1 MWRINYYS
9 KVAWNG
15 RWFQV
20 LWKKLQKKGRK
31 VQIFENERVPWGQD
45 VTLQSS
51 RSKIWPSQTFPPF
64 CGMGLLHSRSRFL
77 TLKSPQVALHS
88 DQCPQELHPPSM
100 SLNAYKIKKKTIYIF
115 FVHESVVVILTI
127 IECISSLILALTARV
142 NQNYHPRENHPPK
155 KKKWEID
162 DCV

>member
-1 MWRINYYS
+1 MADQLLLKSSMKWS
-9 KVAWNG
+9 LVSG
-15 RWFQV
+15 V
-20 LWKKLQKKGRK
+20 VKKTAKKGRK

-88 DQCPQELHPPSM
+88 DQCPQELQPPSM
-100 SLNAYKIKKKTIYIF
+100 SLNAYKIKKKNHLHIFCTWVSGGNFNDYRVYIELNF
-115 FVHESVVVILTI
+115 GINRQS
-127 IECISSLILALTARV
+127 
-142 NQNYHPRENHPPK
+142 
-155 KKKWEID
+155 
-162 DCV
+162 

>member
-1 MWRINYYS
+1 MADQLLVLLKSSMKWS
-9 KVAWNG
+9 
-15 RWFQV
+15 

-88 DQCPQELHPPSM
+88 DQCPQELQPPSM
-100 SLNAYKIKKKTIYIF
+100 SLNAYKIKKNHLHIF
-115 FVHESVVVILTI
+115 CTWVSGGNFNDF
-127 IECISSLILALTARV
+127 RV
-142 NQNYHPRENHPPK
+142 YHRA
-155 KKKWEID
+155 
-162 DCV
+162 